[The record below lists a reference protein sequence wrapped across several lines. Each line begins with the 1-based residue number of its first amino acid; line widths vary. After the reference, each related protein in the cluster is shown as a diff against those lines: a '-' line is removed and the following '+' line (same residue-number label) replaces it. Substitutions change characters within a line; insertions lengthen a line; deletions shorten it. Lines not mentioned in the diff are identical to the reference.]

1 MATPRSCLASLLLG
15 VVVSACGDKEP
26 PPPPPPVL
34 TVSID
39 SSDTA
44 YCTLSPVTV
53 SASVAGGTATSVEVL
68 EDGKS
73 AAFVVAPY
81 QYSFDCASKAE
92 RSYAISFRA
101 HVEGAS
107 YDSPAKPIVVD
118 RSRPTVVSGPF
129 LATDTEIAKDAP
141 IRVTFSE
148 PMRPVGPNSFSL
160 VTATTAV
167 SWSSDGKVL
176 TIIPQE
182 PIAPPQSFVLFLH
195 PEFFL
200 DRAGNPL
207 AAGTP
212 QQWSWTIP
220 ALLHNE
226 TLPKYG
232 DGLTSLNRPAFAR
245 DRSGR
250 SVVAWFEY
258 TQARGAADVYVHRT
272 GASGSALLGGP
283 LSAVSGSDSWAEQV
297 QVAVDALDRPVVA
310 WAERSSNEA
319 KVFVSRWDGGA
330 WETLAN
336 VPNPI
341 SASDAKELTLALGNT
356 NEPVVAWTEVDSV
369 QKSRVYVYRW
379 NGSGW
384 NAVAPP
390 LEASGSTNL
399 LYPSLVVDGSG
410 RPVVAATLQGS
421 SATSA
426 AAVWR
431 LNADS
436 WVQLGSNLRPAQASS
451 GATVQRS
458 SLALDAQGKPALAF
472 ELSTPGAPAAADVYL
487 VRYNDPTWAAPQ
499 KLDGPDARWPSLGFD
514 AAGAAWVAWEKGNSV
529 DNLSVWVRKTTGDV
543 PDASQTQAF
552 RPLFP
557 NGGGGAPVFLIV
569 DQRQK
574 AAQVLLR
581 Q

>member
-1 MATPRSCLASLLLG
+1 M
-15 VVVSACGDKEP
+15 
-26 PPPPPPVL
+26 L
-34 TVSID
+34 TVSIN

-44 YCTLSPVTV
+44 YCTIDPVTA
-53 SASVAGGTATSVEVL
+53 SASVAGGTASIVEVL
-68 EDGKS
+68 EDGRS
-73 AAFVVAPY
+73 VAFVEPPY
-81 QYSFDCASKAE
+81 QYSFNCAGREE

-101 HVEGAS
+101 SVTGAS
-107 YDSPAKPIVVD
+107 YDSPAKTIVVD

-129 LATDTEIAKDAP
+129 LSTDTEIAKDAP

-148 PMRPVGPNSFSL
+148 PMRPVGSNSFSL

-167 SWSSDGKVL
+167 SWSTDGKVL

-182 PIAPPQSFVLFLH
+182 AITPPQSFVLFLH
-195 PEFFL
+195 PEFFQ

-212 QQWSWTIP
+212 QQWTWTIP
-220 ALLHNE
+220 ALLHTW

-232 DGLTSLNRPAFAR
+232 DGLTALNRPAFAR

-258 TQARGAADVYVHRT
+258 TQATGAADVYVHRS
-272 GASGSALLGGP
+272 GANGSTLLGGP
-283 LSAVSGSDSWAEQV
+283 LSAVGGGDTWAEQV

-310 WAERSSNEA
+310 WAERISNEA
-319 KVFVSRWDGGA
+319 KVFVRRWNGVE

-341 SASDAKELTLALGNT
+341 SPSDAKDLTLALGNT
-356 NEPVVAWTEVDSV
+356 NEPVVAWTETDSV

-379 NGSGW
+379 DGAGW
-384 NAVAPP
+384 NAVGTP

-399 LYPSLVVDGSG
+399 LYPSVAVDGSG
-410 RPVVAATLQGS
+410 RPVVAATLQGGS
-421 SATSA
+421 STSA

-431 LNADS
+431 LNGTS
-436 WVQLGSNLRPAQASS
+436 WVQLGSNIRPSQAST
-451 GATVQRS
+451 GATVQRT
-458 SLALDAQGKPALAF
+458 SLAVDAQGKPALAF

-487 VRYNDPTWAAPQ
+487 ARYNDPAWAAPQ
-499 KLDGPDARWPSLGFD
+499 RVDGTDARAPSLGFD
-514 AAGAAWVAWEKGNSV
+514 TAGVAWVAWEKGNSA
-529 DNLSVWVRKTTGDV
+529 DNLSVWIRKTTGDV
-543 PDASQTQAF
+543 PDTSQSQAF
-552 RPLFP
+552 RPLFA
-557 NGGGGAPVFLIV
+557 NGGGSAPVLLIV
-569 DQRQK
+569 DQTQK
-574 AAQVLLR
+574 AAQTLLR

>member
-26 PPPPPPVL
+26 PPPAPPVL

-39 SSDTA
+39 NADTV
-44 YCTLSPVTV
+44 YCTTAAVTV
-53 SASVAGGTATSVEVL
+53 SATVSGGTATAVEVL

-73 AAFVVAPY
+73 AAFVEAPY
-81 QYSFDCASKAE
+81 QYSFNCAAREE

-101 HVEGAS
+101 HIEGNA

-141 IRVTFSE
+141 ILVTFSE

-167 SWSSDGKVL
+167 SWSVDGKVL
-176 TIIPQE
+176 KIVPQE
-182 PIAPPQSFVLFLH
+182 PITPPQSFVLFLH

-207 AAGTP
+207 APEAP
-212 QQWSWTIP
+212 RQWAWTVP
-220 ALLHNE
+220 ALLHTW

-232 DGLTSLNRPAFAR
+232 DGLTALNRPAFAR
-245 DRSGR
+245 DRAGR
-250 SVVAWFEY
+250 SVVASFEY
-258 TQARGAADVYVHRT
+258 TQASGAADVYVHRS
-272 GASGSALLGGP
+272 GESGSTLLGGP
-283 LSAVSGSDSWAEQV
+283 LSVISGSDSWAEQV
-297 QVAVDALDRPVVA
+297 QVAVDASDRPVVA
-310 WAERSSNEA
+310 WAERISNEA
-319 KVFVSRWDGGA
+319 KVFVSRWNGSA

-341 SASDAKELTLALGNT
+341 SSSDAKDLTLAVGNSD
-356 NEPVVAWTEVDSV
+356 EPAVAWTEVDAV

-384 NAVAPP
+384 NAATP

-399 LYPSLVVDGSG
+399 IYPSMVIDGEG
-410 RPVVAATLQGS
+410 RPVVAATQQGS
-421 SATSA
+421 SSTSA
-426 AAVWR
+426 ASVWR
-431 LNADS
+431 LSGAGD
-436 WVQLGSNLRPAQASS
+436 WVQLGSSIRPTQASTS
-451 GATVQRS
+451 ATVQRT

-472 ELSTPGAPAAADVYL
+472 ELSTPGTPASADVYL
-487 VRYNDPTWAAPQ
+487 ARYTDPSWAAPQ
-499 KLDGPDARWPSLGFD
+499 RVDGPDARRPSLGFD
-514 AAGAAWVAWEKGNSV
+514 AAGAAWVAWEKGDSAA
-529 DNLSVWVRKTTGDV
+529 NLSVWVRKTSGDV
-543 PDASQTQAF
+543 PDTSQAQAF
-552 RPLFP
+552 HPLFA
-557 NGGGGAPVFLIV
+557 NGGGGAPVLLIV
-569 DQRQK
+569 DQQQK
-574 AAQVLLR
+574 AAQVVLR